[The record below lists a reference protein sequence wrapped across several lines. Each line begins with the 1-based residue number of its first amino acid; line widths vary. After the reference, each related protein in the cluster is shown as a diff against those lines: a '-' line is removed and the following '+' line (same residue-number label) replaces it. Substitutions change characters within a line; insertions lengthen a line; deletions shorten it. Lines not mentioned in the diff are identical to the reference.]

1 MPQEFRINPL
11 RIWDEYKMYH
21 QLDGMFPDGTTN
33 VVLYYTARGGEFP
46 YAQLF
51 GLQYIIKKYLVGKFF
66 TQEDLNEIA
75 EERELL
81 GRPFNRGAWQYI
93 LDKHDG
99 HLPIKICAVKE
110 GIKLPL
116 NNVMFTVTS
125 TDDKCFWVPGALEDV
140 LQHTWHP
147 SGVAVKSSLI
157 YEIAMEFLLQTSDI
171 PEIAIQWM
179 LNDFGLRSAVNME
192 AGAVA
197 GAAHL
202 LNFRGSD
209 TGLAEQILKQFY
221 GVPKSTSLYDS
232 VAATEH
238 SQMTAEGKEG
248 EVRVVGRLL
257 DKFAYII
264 NKPNGILSIVGDS
277 FDIYNFTENIIGG
290 VYRDKIAG
298 ILGKIVVRPDS
309 DDPLIVVPRLLNILG
324 EKFGFTVNSKG
335 FKVLSPC
342 VGVIWGDGM
351 DLFSIRQ
358 LFAKMKECGWATEN
372 CVVGMG
378 GGLVQK
384 INRDSQK
391 VAIKCCEQT
400 RNGQTFD
407 IYKEAPG
414 KSSFRGHP
422 ALVYHEET
430 GAHETIRKNDL
441 VFPLVDLLEPVLVN
455 GILKRDM
462 TFDEIAGYSKQLFK
476 IKLVV

>member
-11 RIWDEYKMYH
+11 RIFDEYKYYQ
-21 QLDGMFPDGTTN
+21 QLDGMYPDGTTN

-51 GLQYIIKKYLVGKFF
+51 GLQYIVKKWLVGKFF
-66 TQEDLNEIA
+66 TQEDLDEIT
-75 EERELL
+75 EERNEL
-81 GRPFNRGAWQYI
+81 GRPFNREIWQYI
-93 LDKHDG
+93 LNKYDG

-110 GIKLPL
+110 GVKLPL
-116 NNVMFTVTS
+116 NNVMFTVES
-125 TDDKCFWVPGALEDV
+125 TDNKCFWLPGALEDV
-140 LQHTWHP
+140 LQHAWHP
-147 SGVAVKSSLI
+147 SGVCVKSSLI
-157 YEIAMEFLLQTSDI
+157 REIAMEFLLQTSDI

-179 LNDFGLRSAVNME
+179 LNDFGLRSSVNME
-192 AGAVA
+192 AGAAA

-209 TGLAEQILKQFY
+209 TGLAEQIHKQFY
-221 GVPKSTSLYDS
+221 GVSRSTSLYDS

-248 EVRVVGRLL
+248 EIRVVGRLL
-257 DKFAYII
+257 DKFEYIY
-264 NKPNGILSIVGDS
+264 NKPNGILSLVGDS

-290 VYRDKIAG
+290 VYRDRIAR

-309 DDPLIVVPRLLNILG
+309 GDPLIVVPRLLQILAD
-324 EKFGFTVNSKG
+324 KFGFTVNNKG
-335 FKVLSPC
+335 YKVLSPC

-358 LFAKMKECGWATEN
+358 LFAKMRECGWATEN

-414 KSSFRGHP
+414 KNSFRGHP
-422 ALVYHEET
+422 ALVYHDET
-430 GAHETIRKNDL
+430 GKYDTIRKKDL
-441 VFPLVDLLEPVLVN
+441 VFPLVDLLEPVLNN
-455 GILKRDM
+455 GDLKRDM
-462 TFDEIAGYSKQLFK
+462 AFDEIQIYSCIPFVK
-476 IKLVV
+476 